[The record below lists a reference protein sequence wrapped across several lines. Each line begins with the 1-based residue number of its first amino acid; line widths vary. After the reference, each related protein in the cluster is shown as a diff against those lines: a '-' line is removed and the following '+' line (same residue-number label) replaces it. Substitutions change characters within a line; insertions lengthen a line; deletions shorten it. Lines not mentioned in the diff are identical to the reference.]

1 MLARKE
7 VVFICRYVELRKMST
22 EQRAEIYNDKKL
34 INQRRNACS
43 CIWGWWSIGIYT
55 WKSIEELHWH
65 SPWEN

>member
-43 CIWGWWSIGIYT
+43 CI
-55 WKSIEELHWH
+55 
-65 SPWEN
+65 